1 MISPAPPAM
10 ATDGSLGVLDSFQT
24 VNRPVS
30 SSSMQTSVKV
40 PPESTPMRS
49 DDISTST
56 PQAQQH

>member
-1 MISPAPPAM
+1 M
-10 ATDGSLGVLDSFQT
+10 ATEGSLGVLDNFQT
-24 VNRPVS
+24 ENRPVS